1 MLMHSIMDPT
11 VGTFAGSIVE
21 LTDVLTED
29 ILIPTEDI
37 PIPTEDSLIPTEDI
51 PPASDNIL
59 VRFTVGITRPA
70 QTIPLLHR
78 RSVLL
83 LTHLAELN
91 CSESRRG
98 AVPTPPVSAHDVA
111 GGCCAAGFQSD
122 LCPLWVICGRRLIDK
137 SFFDMMQHWSGA
149 VMCPAC

>member
-1 MLMHSIMDPT
+1 MDPT

-37 PIPTEDSLIPTEDI
+37 P
-51 PPASDNIL
+51 PASDNIL
-59 VRFTVGITRPA
+59 VRFTVGITRLA

-83 LTHLAELN
+83 LTHLVRPN
-91 CSESRRG
+91 
-98 AVPTPPVSAHDVA
+98 
-111 GGCCAAGFQSD
+111 
-122 LCPLWVICGRRLIDK
+122 
-137 SFFDMMQHWSGA
+137 
-149 VMCPAC
+149 

>member
-11 VGTFAGSIVE
+11 VGTFAGSIAE

-29 ILIPTEDI
+29 SL
-37 PIPTEDSLIPTEDI
+37 IPTEDSLIPTEDI

-59 VRFTVGITRPA
+59 ARFTVGITGPA

-83 LTHLAELN
+83 LTHLVGPN
-91 CSESRRG
+91 
-98 AVPTPPVSAHDVA
+98 
-111 GGCCAAGFQSD
+111 
-122 LCPLWVICGRRLIDK
+122 
-137 SFFDMMQHWSGA
+137 
-149 VMCPAC
+149 

>member
-59 VRFTVGITRPA
+59 VRFTVGITRLA

-83 LTHLAELN
+83 LTHLVGPN
-91 CSESRRG
+91 
-98 AVPTPPVSAHDVA
+98 
-111 GGCCAAGFQSD
+111 
-122 LCPLWVICGRRLIDK
+122 
-137 SFFDMMQHWSGA
+137 
-149 VMCPAC
+149 

>member
-1 MLMHSIMDPT
+1 MDPT

-37 PIPTEDSLIPTEDI
+37 PIPTEDILIPTEDIPIPTEDI

-59 VRFTVGITRPA
+59 VRFTVGITRLA

-83 LTHLAELN
+83 LTHLVGPN
-91 CSESRRG
+91 
-98 AVPTPPVSAHDVA
+98 
-111 GGCCAAGFQSD
+111 
-122 LCPLWVICGRRLIDK
+122 
-137 SFFDMMQHWSGA
+137 
-149 VMCPAC
+149 

>member
-29 ILIPTEDI
+29 SLIPTEDI
-37 PIPTEDSLIPTEDI
+37 LIPTEDI
-51 PPASDNIL
+51 PPASEHFL

-78 RSVLL
+78 SSVLL
-83 LTHLAELN
+83 LTHLVGPN
-91 CSESRRG
+91 
-98 AVPTPPVSAHDVA
+98 
-111 GGCCAAGFQSD
+111 
-122 LCPLWVICGRRLIDK
+122 
-137 SFFDMMQHWSGA
+137 
-149 VMCPAC
+149 

>member
-21 LTDVLTED
+21 LTDLLTED
-29 ILIPTEDI
+29 I
-37 PIPTEDSLIPTEDI
+37 LIPTEDI

-59 VRFTVGITRPA
+59 VRFTVGITRLA

-83 LTHLAELN
+83 LTHLVGPN
-91 CSESRRG
+91 
-98 AVPTPPVSAHDVA
+98 
-111 GGCCAAGFQSD
+111 
-122 LCPLWVICGRRLIDK
+122 
-137 SFFDMMQHWSGA
+137 
-149 VMCPAC
+149 

>member
-1 MLMHSIMDPT
+1 MLMHSIMDPP

-29 ILIPTEDI
+29 LLIPTEDI
-37 PIPTEDSLIPTEDI
+37 LIPTEDI

-70 QTIPLLHR
+70 QTIPLLPR

-83 LTHLAELN
+83 LTHLVGPN
-91 CSESRRG
+91 
-98 AVPTPPVSAHDVA
+98 
-111 GGCCAAGFQSD
+111 
-122 LCPLWVICGRRLIDK
+122 
-137 SFFDMMQHWSGA
+137 
-149 VMCPAC
+149 

>member
-1 MLMHSIMDPT
+1 MHSIMDPT

-29 ILIPTEDI
+29 ILIPTED
-37 PIPTEDSLIPTEDI
+37 SLIPTEDI

-59 VRFTVGITRPA
+59 VRFRVGITRLA

-83 LTHLAELN
+83 LTHLVGPN
-91 CSESRRG
+91 
-98 AVPTPPVSAHDVA
+98 
-111 GGCCAAGFQSD
+111 
-122 LCPLWVICGRRLIDK
+122 
-137 SFFDMMQHWSGA
+137 
-149 VMCPAC
+149 

>member
-21 LTDVLTED
+21 LTDLLTEADLLTED
-29 ILIPTEDI
+29 I
-37 PIPTEDSLIPTEDI
+37 LIPTEDI

-59 VRFTVGITRPA
+59 VRFTVGITRLA

-83 LTHLAELN
+83 LTHLVGPN
-91 CSESRRG
+91 
-98 AVPTPPVSAHDVA
+98 
-111 GGCCAAGFQSD
+111 
-122 LCPLWVICGRRLIDK
+122 
-137 SFFDMMQHWSGA
+137 
-149 VMCPAC
+149 

>member
-1 MLMHSIMDPT
+1 MLMHSIMDPP

-29 ILIPTEDI
+29 ILIPMEDI
-37 PIPTEDSLIPTEDI
+37 PIPTEDI

-83 LTHLAELN
+83 LTHLVGPN
-91 CSESRRG
+91 
-98 AVPTPPVSAHDVA
+98 
-111 GGCCAAGFQSD
+111 
-122 LCPLWVICGRRLIDK
+122 
-137 SFFDMMQHWSGA
+137 
-149 VMCPAC
+149 

>member
-1 MLMHSIMDPT
+1 MHSIMDPT

-37 PIPTEDSLIPTEDI
+37 PA
-51 PPASDNIL
+51 ASDNIL

-83 LTHLAELN
+83 LTHLVGPN
-91 CSESRRG
+91 
-98 AVPTPPVSAHDVA
+98 
-111 GGCCAAGFQSD
+111 
-122 LCPLWVICGRRLIDK
+122 
-137 SFFDMMQHWSGA
+137 
-149 VMCPAC
+149 

>member
-21 LTDVLTED
+21 LTDLLTEADLLTED
-29 ILIPTEDI
+29 I
-37 PIPTEDSLIPTEDI
+37 LIPTEDI

-59 VRFTVGITRPA
+59 VRFRVGITRLA

-83 LTHLAELN
+83 LTHLVGPN
-91 CSESRRG
+91 
-98 AVPTPPVSAHDVA
+98 
-111 GGCCAAGFQSD
+111 
-122 LCPLWVICGRRLIDK
+122 
-137 SFFDMMQHWSGA
+137 
-149 VMCPAC
+149 